1 MSVTTKSCK
10 FPHCIYDFVILV
22 YLQVMTS
29 SRGLNVELMDMG
41 MTGNDDVDWK
51 VLSFSHVKN
60 ALYNLM
66 FLYCC

>member
-1 MSVTTKSCK
+1 
-10 FPHCIYDFVILV
+10 
-22 YLQVMTS
+22 MTS